1 MTDPGNKTGVMGIMQ
16 SIIIKFVT
24 SHTTYTVLLFCHY
37 FEQRVYPENISSYSY
52 LEYIQRSELKTLRLV
67 DTEYVAGAG
76 LTGSLVFTL
85 RWECPAG

>member
-1 MTDPGNKTGVMGIMQ
+1 MPDPGNKTGVMGIMQ

-24 SHTTYTVLLFCHY
+24 SHTTVLLFCHY

-52 LEYIQRSELKTLRLV
+52 LEYIQRSEPKTLRLV

-76 LTGSLVFTL
+76 LTGSRVFTP
-85 RWECPAG
+85 RWVYPAG